1 LITFAVSLATTAGL
15 VLLFPVARTAYPAIP
30 TPLLIGLNLIR
41 VAGVLLVL
49 PAAAGRLAGPFPH
62 VAGWGDFVT
71 GALAIPVA
79 WLATAKSRHHD
90 RLVVAWNAF
99 GASDLVVAVTLGDHV
114 EERISVAANS
124 RRGWHRGDDN
134 PAMVVGPFDLGTVL
148 PHSPRDRI
156 RLTARSNFSENN
168 RKVDFDERL
177 QSSALTPA
185 AWPTS
190 AQSTSST
197 GRREQRRLI
206 RSPQRRISLSA
217 E

>member
-1 LITFAVSLATTAGL
+1 MTPSEPSSDPG
-15 VLLFPVARTAYPAIP
+15 RTVGDAEIASSRSPYCGIER
-30 TPLLIGLNLIR
+30 IR
-41 VAGVLLVL
+41 SF
-49 PAAAGRLAGPFPH
+49 RLGPC
-62 VAGWGDFVT
+62 
-71 GALAIPVA
+71 
-79 WLATAKSRHHD
+79 
-90 RLVVAWNAF
+90 
-99 GASDLVVAVTLGDHV
+99 SDAGDHV
-114 EERISVAANS
+114 GERISVAANS